1 MTMDTTTET
10 AVLKTSQKRHI
21 DIFDT
26 EISIRPDLANA
37 TSPLKKMSDSIS
49 QKSELKRDSIISSQ
63 KVHFKEFQIDGI
75 NSYGISNDK
84 YRRNSTMDSRDD
96 SLKSNVQKPI
106 NLHVRLTVF
115 YRSKHV
121 TTKVKHRVLA
131 YEIIPYVKGK

>member
-1 MTMDTTTET
+1 MDTTTET

-106 NLHVRLTVF
+106 NLHKKRILNIYNMGTALLAGNGLFHSWMLVF
-115 YRSKHV
+115 
-121 TTKVKHRVLA
+121 
-131 YEIIPYVKGK
+131 PC